1 MASEAD
7 RVMRQMLYMHSMV
20 LQMDRKHL
28 LGQDALLR
36 HIATEWGQGAI
47 DLLARALH
55 LEPGMRC
62 TAAEALAM
70 PFLA

>member
-1 MASEAD
+1 
-7 RVMRQMLYMHSMV
+7 MLYKHYIV
-20 LQMDRKHL
+20 LQMNRTHQL
-28 LGQDALLR
+28 EQDALIR
-36 HIATEWGQGAI
+36 HVATEWGQDAV

-62 TAAEALAM
+62 TAVEALAM